1 VQLDADGRIYLL
13 LLPIAEDETP
23 HYMREVLEKLVV
35 PLAIKRRDKLVQQIE
50 AVKGAII
57 ADGDEDAAAPAQVSK
72 RPRIIITFDG
82 EREHLDAS
90 MDLLVD
96 YPPADFKDQGIE
108 IVKFAA
114 ACSKIQQPNDVS
126 PAFMVLKQSA
136 KLGVQAPAPKYLTQ
150 LLDKVL
156 APLEGSSKNTYMEFL
171 QHITT
176 HVSKAFTAGNI
187 SKGWAISGN
196 YPLDH
201 NVIMRRCTTWKQL
214 SEKQAKAIESA
225 LPELVEQAA
234 HLGELDDEAMQA
246 AVGSAIDLEAWL
258 REKSGIDRKK
268 GKDLKDMVT
277 NRRRVIWLN
286 HEGVTERRMQRL
298 VDEAER
304 EEQKRREKEE
314 REAKRAQEA
323 REREE
328 RKIAKEQR
336 RVARE
341 LENAERLKKR
351 KIREEQREAKRRKQ
365 EGRAEERRKR
375 QKLPARYAKDYTA

>member
-1 VQLDADGRIYLL
+1 MQLDVDGRIYLL

-23 HYMREVLEKLVV
+23 HYMREALEKLVV
-35 PLAIKRRDKLVQQIE
+35 PLAIKRRDKLMQQIE
-50 AVKGAII
+50 AVQGPINAN
-57 ADGDEDAAAPAQVSK
+57 GEGDAASPAGVSK

-96 YPPADFKDQGIE
+96 NPPAEFKDQDIE

-136 KLGVQAPAPKYLTQ
+136 KLGVEAPAPKYLTQ

-156 APLEGSSKNTYMEFL
+156 APLEGSSKSTYMEFL
-171 QHITT
+171 QHIAV
-176 HVSKAFTAGNI
+176 HVSKAFTASNI
-187 SKGWAISGN
+187 AKGWAISGN
-196 YPLDH
+196 YPLDYS
-201 NVIMRRCTTWKQL
+201 VIMHRCTTWKLLNEQ
-214 SEKQAKAIESA
+214 QAKAIEAA

-246 AVGSAIDLEAWL
+246 AVGSAIDLEAWV
-258 REKSGIDRKK
+258 RDKSGIDRKK

-286 HEGVTERRMQRL
+286 HEGFTKRRMQRL
-298 VDEAER
+298 VEDAER

-314 REAKRAQEA
+314 REAKRAQDA
-323 REREE
+323 REKAE
-328 RKIAKEQR
+328 RKIAREQKR
-336 RVARE
+336 AARE
-341 LENAERLKKR
+341 LEKTEKLKKR
-351 KIREEQREAKRRKQ
+351 KIREEKREAKRRKQ
-365 EGRAEERRKR
+365 EARAEERGKR